1 MQRRRVLVVGSGYMG
16 SGIAQVAAQ
25 GGFPVTL
32 VDSDPG
38 ALTRGLDSIR
48 SSLEKLASKGR
59 LTEPPNE
66 VLARIKASPEISHDE
81 EIGWVI
87 EAVFEDIEVKG
98 PLFRQLDS
106 IFPPEVILAS
116 NTSGIPITELA
127 SWTANPERVIGLHFF
142 GPVPLME
149 LVEVIRGRRTADHV
163 QSRSIEFVRALGKT
177 PLVVRADVPGF
188 VVNRILGAALNEAIR
203 LIEWGIASPEDI
215 DTGMKLGLNWRVG
228 PLEIADNAGLDTVL
242 RATLAQFLLNPTAER
257 APSELLLKLVRSGK
271 LGKKT
276 GEGFYRYDEDGRRVG
291 PSELVLECLAREPFS
306 RFSM

>member
-1 MQRRRVLVVGSGYMG
+1 MQNRRVLVIGSGYMG
-16 SGIAQVAAQ
+16 SGIAQVVAQ
-25 GGFPVTL
+25 SGFSVTL
-32 VDSDPG
+32 VDSDAG
-38 ALTRGLDSIR
+38 ALARGLDSIR

-59 LTEPPNE
+59 LAEPPQR
-66 VLARIKASPEISHDE
+66 VLARIKALPEISYDQ

-98 PLFRQLDS
+98 PLFGQLDS

-142 GPVPLME
+142 GPVPMMQ

-188 VVNRILGAALNEAIR
+188 VVNRILGAAINEAIR

-215 DTGMKLGLNWRVG
+215 DQGMKLGLNWKVG

-242 RATLAQFLLNPTAER
+242 RATVAQFLLNPTPER
-257 APSELLLKLVRSGK
+257 APSELLLRLVRGGR
-271 LGKKT
+271 LGKKS
-276 GEGFYRYDEDGRRVG
+276 GEGFYRYDEHGRRIG
-291 PSELVLECLAREPFS
+291 PSEPVLECLAREPFS
-306 RFSM
+306 RFSI